1 MTRADIL
8 IKYSRRTL
16 ADMVIELEH
25 KVTDLE
31 EQSFDYATRAMRAEI
46 ALVQKDKQPH
56 EVLNLTRHG

>member
-31 EQSFDYATRAMRAEI
+31 EQSFDYATRAMRAES
-46 ALVQKDKQPH
+46 ALDIQKQNT
-56 EVLNLTRHG
+56 NLTTSNN